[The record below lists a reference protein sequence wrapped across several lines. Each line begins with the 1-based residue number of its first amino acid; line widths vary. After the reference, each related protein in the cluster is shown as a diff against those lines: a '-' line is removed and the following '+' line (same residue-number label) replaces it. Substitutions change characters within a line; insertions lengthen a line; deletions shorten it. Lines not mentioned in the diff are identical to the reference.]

1 MPQSDPP
8 LPYAWLAPEHQTFAE
23 LFHASS
29 AYVERRTEGA
39 NPVLEAIAQTPNSGR
54 LQKEY
59 AQYFTPPDVA
69 LYTAYQLLKSWQPG
83 LVCYDPA
90 MGKAGLLIACG
101 VTLALTRGLRNG
113 ALLAA
118 LGGGELCPATYE
130 AGVANLAAALAP
142 WLPALSPDQATTTL
156 RQQLRCG
163 DFFEQPLPAGAL
175 VITNPPYQESRTGNL
190 WLQFAERLL
199 GTPSLAG
206 LALIVPVSLC
216 CAKRTLPIRQSLMRR
231 FNQLVALHHEIR
243 PKPLFPKVEQRISI
257 LIATPGR
264 GQAPHYSTTGF
275 LTHRAGE
282 RASVWAQ
289 PFTSL
294 PYAAV
299 QTSFP
304 KLTPADLP
312 FFWAQQTAPQRL
324 AAFKAE
330 RFEAPLWVRSTGRY
344 QLFAQRT
351 SPTEPS
357 TKWHSVQLSEAGQAL
372 VLAAFADGTALRW
385 WRIFGDGRDLS
396 IQQFVQRFGV
406 ACRNENKPQA
416 ERNFACI

>member
-1 MPQSDPP
+1 MHQSDPL
-8 LPYAWLAPEHQTFAE
+8 LPYAWLDPEHQTFAE

-39 NPVLEAIAQTPNSGR
+39 NPVLAAIAQTPNSGHF
-54 LQKEY
+54 QKEY

-69 LYTAYQLLKSWQPG
+69 LYTAYQLLKGWQPG
-83 LVCYDPA
+83 QVCYDPA

-101 VTLALTRGLRNG
+101 VTLALIRGLRNE

-130 AGVANLAAALAP
+130 AGVGNLAQALAP
-142 WLPALSPDQATTTL
+142 WLPALSLEQTANIL
-156 RQQLRCG
+156 RQQLHCG

-175 VITNPPYQESRTGNL
+175 VISNPPYQESRTGNL
-190 WLQFAERLL
+190 WIQFAERLL
-199 GTPSLAG
+199 GTPNLAG
-206 LALIVPVSLC
+206 LALIVPVSMC
-216 CAKRTLPIRQSLMRR
+216 CAIRTLPIRQTLMCR

-243 PKPLFPKVEQRISI
+243 PKPLFPKVEQRITI
-257 LIATPGR
+257 LIATNCP
-264 GQAPHYSTTGF
+264 GQAEPQYFTTGF

-294 PYAAV
+294 SYAAV

-304 KLTPADLP
+304 KLTPGDLP
-312 FFWAQQTAPQRL
+312 FFWAQQTSPQRL
-324 AAFKAE
+324 AAFKSE

-344 QLFAQRT
+344 KLFAQST
-351 SPTEPS
+351 SPAERS
-357 TKWHSVQLSEAGQAL
+357 TKWHSLKLSEAGQAL
-372 VLAAFADGTALRW
+372 VLAAFADGSALRW
-385 WRIFGDGRDLS
+385 WRMFGDGRDLS

-406 ACRNENKPQA
+406 ALPQ
-416 ERNFACI
+416 